1 MCCLSPRYETLP
13 RRTLLDNFGVLYTK
27 VFCKDRGGV
36 FFFSFFLN
44 DALNYQMQNKCALS
58 IRLSI
63 CCQLLTSSHY
73 RQYWWENEGGSFGCV
88 WVAAMVRLG
97 GVRGSVLFDSVTFRP
112 EDT

>member
-1 MCCLSPRYETLP
+1 M
-13 RRTLLDNFGVLYTK
+13 F
-27 VFCKDRGGV
+27 
-36 FFFSFFLN
+36 FFLN